1 MSDITRELVLGC
13 YISICFLVFIL
24 LAIKFRIKRSGR
36 KLDLFENM
44 FVSAFWPAFVLVASV
59 FYLDAMYDKFTRRK
73 SE

>member
-1 MSDITRELVLGC
+1 MSDITREFVLCC
-13 YISICFLVFIL
+13 YIFLCFLIFVL
-24 LAIKFRIKRSGR
+24 LSIKFRIKHSGR

-59 FYLDAMYDKFTRRK
+59 FYLDSLYDKFTRRK